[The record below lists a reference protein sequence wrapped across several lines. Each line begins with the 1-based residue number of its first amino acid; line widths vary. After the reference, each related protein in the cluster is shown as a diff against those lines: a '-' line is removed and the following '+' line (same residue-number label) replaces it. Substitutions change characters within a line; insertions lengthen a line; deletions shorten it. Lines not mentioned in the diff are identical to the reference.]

1 MRRGFFED
9 KECSMKDLTQR
20 RAGQAGS
27 AFVISI
33 LVLFVLTALGL
44 ALMLTST
51 TEADIST
58 NYRWGEMAFFNA
70 DAGLEYAK
78 NVLAGYVISDTDF
91 RNALPPPR
99 GPGNMNA
106 PPEPPV
112 GRNYQY
118 SIVQGPVT
126 MYIGK
131 VLRDRAAGRDLVYD
145 FRNPVGNDVRG
156 DLNLDGRDDVQGTVT
171 VWVRRPIV
179 GDEDYGFSNNKH
191 DRVIITA
198 EGTAPNYEA
207 APTGRPTAMRRLE
220 MSVRV
225 LTGEVS
231 DTYAQPGKGSD
242 NQIGAR
248 AVGTANR
255 TATVAPR

>member
-1 MRRGFFED
+1 
-9 KECSMKDLTQR
+9 MKDLTTR
-20 RAGQAGS
+20 KRSQAGS

-44 ALMLTST
+44 ALMLTTT

-78 NVLAGYVISDTDF
+78 NVLAGYVVADTDF

-99 GPGNMNA
+99 GPAAMNTS
-106 PPEPPV
+106 PEPAI
-112 GRNYQY
+112 GRSYQY
-118 SIVQGPVT
+118 SIMQGPVT
-126 MYIGK
+126 MYIGR
-131 VLRDRAAGRDLVYD
+131 VLRDPATGRDLVYD
-145 FRNPVGNDVRG
+145 FRGPAGVMG
-156 DLNLDGRDDVQGTVT
+156 DLNGDGAQDIQGTVT

-179 GDEDYGFSNNKH
+179 GTEDYGFSNNKH

-198 EGTAPNYEA
+198 EGTAPNWESA
-207 APTGRPTAMRRLE
+207 ATGRPSAMRRLE

-225 LTGEVS
+225 LTGDVS
-231 DTYAQPGKGSD
+231 DTYAPPGSGGD
-242 NQIGAR
+242 RQIGAR
-248 AVGTANR
+248 AVGTSST